1 MALISSSRTA
11 AKICAV
17 TGQMSLAFMVLMV
30 LIAGWFT
37 PGYSHVSQFISELG
51 AREAPCERSVR
62 LAGFL
67 PMGVLFLSFCLS
79 AFYSL
84 PRSRATVLGLAG
96 LAIFAAGY
104 LVAAAFPCD
113 PGCRPSEPSTSQ
125 LIHNAGGIVGY
136 LLAPGFLF
144 CLARAARSWP
154 DAGFLA
160 RAGYAASV
168 LALVG
173 LLTISPT
180 SPMAGLSQR
189 LLEASVLVW
198 VALCGRYVS
207 KADWNRPGP
216 V

>member
-11 AKICAV
+11 AKLCAF
-17 TGQMSLAFMVLMV
+17 TGQLSLAFMVLMV

-51 AREAPCERSVR
+51 AREAHCERSVR
-62 LAGFL
+62 FGGFL
-67 PMGVLFLSFCLS
+67 PMGVLLLGFCLS
-79 AFYSL
+79 AFQVL
-84 PRSRATVLGLAG
+84 PRSRSTDLGLIG

-125 LIHNAGGIVGY
+125 LIHNAAGIIGY
-136 LLAPGFLF
+136 VLAPGFLF
-144 CLARAARSWP
+144 CFARAAREWP
-154 DAGFLA
+154 DAGFLTL
-160 RAGYAASV
+160 AGYVASV

-173 LLTISPT
+173 LLTISPA
-180 SPMAGLSQR
+180 SPLVGLSQR

-198 VALCGRYVS
+198 VALCGRYFS
-207 KADWNRPGP
+207 HADWT
-216 V
+216 